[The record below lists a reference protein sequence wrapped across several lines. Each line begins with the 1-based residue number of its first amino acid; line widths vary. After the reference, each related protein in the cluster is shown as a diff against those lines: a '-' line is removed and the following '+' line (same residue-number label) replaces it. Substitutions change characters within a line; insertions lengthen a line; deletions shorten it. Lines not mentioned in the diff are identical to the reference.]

1 LHGCPASP
9 PFDIERRDTHH
20 QSFGGGCHLCLG
32 AHLARLEVQEAIL
45 GLVTRYPRLSA
56 VAGGHEHH
64 AIPSFRGLRVF
75 RVRVA

>member
-1 LHGCPASP
+1 
-9 PFDIERRDTHH
+9 
-20 QSFGGGCHLCLG
+20 
-32 AHLARLEVQEAIL
+32 VQEAIL